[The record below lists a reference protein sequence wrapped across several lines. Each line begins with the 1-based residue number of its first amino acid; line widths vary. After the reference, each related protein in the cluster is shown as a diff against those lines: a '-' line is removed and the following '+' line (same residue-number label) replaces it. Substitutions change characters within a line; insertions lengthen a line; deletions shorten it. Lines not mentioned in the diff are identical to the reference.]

1 MTDPNS
7 RPPAKSAKSVK
18 GQSAGKDLESMELN
32 IALSSEELIR
42 GLKHYKRIARQDL
55 VRADEAP
62 DRERIMVHAES
73 RREIY
78 SHLADMAGTEPARDV
93 VREALRLYQDLPFV
107 TGTPEDR
114 FIDIKGRENAL
125 ENFFLM
131 INLEPKI
138 RRQVRSQR
146 SKLQETEA

>member
-1 MTDPNS
+1 
-7 RPPAKSAKSVK
+7 
-18 GQSAGKDLESMELN
+18 MELN
-32 IALSSEELIR
+32 VALSTDELIR

-55 VRADEAP
+55 LQAAEEP
-62 DRERIMVHAES
+62 DSERITLHAES

-78 SHLADMAGTEPARDV
+78 SHLAELADTEPASEV
-93 VREALRLYQDLPFV
+93 VRAALRIYQSLPFV
-107 TGTPEDR
+107 TGTPEDS

-138 RRQVRSQR
+138 RREVRSQR
-146 SKLQETEA
+146 SKRQEAEA

>member
-7 RPPAKSAKSVK
+7 RKAGKKGKS
-18 GQSAGKDLESMELN
+18 GLNGKDLEDMELN
-32 IALSSEELIR
+32 VALSTDDLIR
-42 GLKHYKRIARQDL
+42 GLKHYRRIARQDL
-55 VRADEAP
+55 LQAGQSD
-62 DRERIMVHAES
+62 DSERIVVHAES

-78 SHLADMAGTEPARDV
+78 SHLAELADTKPASEV

-107 TGTPEDR
+107 TGTPDDR
-114 FIDIKGRENAL
+114 FADIKGRENAL

-138 RRQVRSQR
+138 RRSVRSQR
-146 SKLQETEA
+146 SKLTDTEA